1 MRRLL
6 RYFLRGLVFVIPVS
20 LTFYIIY
27 SCIYWIDNLLPRLF
41 EVNLFPGSGILLVF
55 ILITGIGYLGSSFI
69 AKPVFSTIEN
79 YIYKIPLINLIY
91 SSTKDIVGAFVGDK
105 KKFNHPVL
113 IKWNNENQTYR
124 IGFITQSDLKYIDHA
139 DKVAV
144 YFPDS
149 YNISG
154 NLFVV
159 GKEQILIINA
169 PSSEVMKFVVS
180 GGVAGFNN

>member
-1 MRRLL
+1 MKRFL
-6 RYFLRGLVFVIPVS
+6 RYFLRGLVFVIPLS
-20 LTFYIIY
+20 FTFYIIY

-41 EVNLFPGSGILLVF
+41 EINLWPGTGLLLVVVF
-55 ILITGIGYLGSSFI
+55 ITGIGYMGSSFI
-69 AKPVFSTIEN
+69 AKPVFSSMEN

-113 IKWNNENQTYR
+113 VKWNSENYTYR
-124 IGFITQSDLKYIDHA
+124 IGFITQSDLKYIEQS

-154 NLFVV
+154 NLFIVA
-159 GKEQILIINA
+159 KEQVLIINA

-180 GGVAGFNN
+180 GGVSGFNN